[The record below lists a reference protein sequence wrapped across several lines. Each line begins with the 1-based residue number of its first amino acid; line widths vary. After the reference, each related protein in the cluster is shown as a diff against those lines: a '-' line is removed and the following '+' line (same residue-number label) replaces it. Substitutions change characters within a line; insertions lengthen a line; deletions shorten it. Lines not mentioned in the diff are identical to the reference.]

1 MNDLNELA
9 AVQRLGTVLDPPT
22 TAPPDTLRRRVLAV
36 SDQPRA
42 ILVRPRFGRR
52 LVLGGALAGVL
63 AAALVVPYTL
73 RERAPEMAPAGQV
86 LHDAAAHALSRPD
99 LKPRSDQFVYRK
111 TKGRDLNGK
120 NKSVP
125 FASEWWLSVDG
136 SSPSTTR
143 GEDGSSATVQ
153 SCARRSNDKC
163 VPVRAYTPDLPTDA
177 KKMLD
182 YLYQR
187 GLEDGWLFPIP
198 PEGPDLQAFA
208 LAGRLLSTQYVPPT
222 AQRAIFEALA
232 QIPGVRVTGDVSDDA
247 GRTGVAV
254 APPDTPSY
262 RFELIFD
269 HSTHEY
275 LGNRLVIL
283 KDGNG
288 HQAGDVPYST
298 AVLKIA
304 IVDRAGQTP

>member
-1 MNDLNELA
+1 LA
-9 AVQRLGTVLDPPT
+9 
-22 TAPPDTLRRRVLAV
+22 
-36 SDQPRA
+36 
-42 ILVRPRFGRR
+42 
-52 LVLGGALAGVL
+52 LGGALAGVL

-73 RERAPEMAPAGQV
+73 RDRGPEMAPAGQV

-99 LKPRSDQFVYRK
+99 VKPRSDQFVYQK
-111 TKGRDLNGK
+111 TKGRDLNGD

-125 FASEWWLSVDG
+125 FANEGWLSVDG
-136 SSPSTTR
+136 SRPSTMR
-143 GEDGSSATVQ
+143 RADGSSATVH
-153 SCARRSNDKC
+153 SCVRRSNGKC
-163 VPVRAYTPDLPTDA
+163 VPVRAYTPALPTDA
-177 KKMLD
+177 EKMLD

-187 GLEDGWLFPIP
+187 GPEDGWLFPIP

-232 QIPGVRVTGDVSDDA
+232 QIPGVRIAGDVTDEA

-254 APPDTPSY
+254 APPDSPSY

-269 HSTHEY
+269 RGTHEY
-275 LGNRLVIL
+275 LGNRLLIL

-288 HQAGDVPYST
+288 HRAGDVPYLT
-298 AVLKIA
+298 AVLKTA